1 MSIQLLCE
9 NQSLQYSL
17 SYWNEI
23 REHLCRATNLYI
35 LNYFKNLDDEIQP
48 TRETSD
54 SEDETPI
61 SDSKELTNISLYN
74 QSINP
79 TILKENIRSF
89 LRDIHFAEMQ
99 DNPTI
104 SNVDL
109 VIELLKLYTY
119 YLDLLT
125 ILGLTGIFALVNKS
139 DTEGYYSVGNSL
151 DIFYTIQHVLP
162 FIEDDYLL
170 LNIQDCMKLF
180 DYSVQH
186 KSVIIIT
193 FKENEVLDYIPR
205 KYFGNVNY
213 KALKSTK
220 RNSKSKK

>member
-1 MSIQLLCE
+1 
-9 NQSLQYSL
+9 
-17 SYWNEI
+17 
-23 REHLCRATNLYI
+23 
-35 LNYFKNLDDEIQP
+35 LDDEIQP
-48 TRETSD
+48 TRETPDSDDETSSPD
-54 SEDETPI
+54 SEEQ
-61 SDSKELTNISLYN
+61 TNISLYHK
-74 QSINP
+74 SINP
-79 TILKENIRSF
+79 TILRENIQSF
-89 LRDIHFAEMQ
+89 LRDIHFAQMQ

-109 VIELLKLYTY
+109 LIELLKLYTY

-151 DIFYTIQHVLP
+151 DIFYTIQHVFP

-205 KYFGNVNY
+205 KYFGNVNF

-220 RNSKSKK
+220 RISKSKK

>member
-35 LNYFKNLDDEIQP
+35 LNYFKHLDDEIQP
-48 TRETSD
+48 TRETPDSDDETSSPD
-54 SEDETPI
+54 SEEQ
-61 SDSKELTNISLYN
+61 TNISLYHK
-74 QSINP
+74 SINP
-79 TILKENIRSF
+79 TILRENIQSF
-89 LRDIHFAEMQ
+89 LRDIHFAQMQ

-109 VIELLKLYTY
+109 LIELLKLYTY

-151 DIFYTIQHVLP
+151 DIFYTIQHVFP

-205 KYFGNVNY
+205 KYFGNVNF

-220 RNSKSKK
+220 RISKSKK